1 MKEPSAKVVHKDRKG
16 VILGRILSSRGRWWR
31 RSVVTDVVLFAIS
44 PTLGSDDDAIAVDGG
59 NEDVTSDT
67 VGSIV
72 ADDDEADE
80 DANATDQRH
89 GCKSKNVPMGLSSRE
104 RRA

>member
-1 MKEPSAKVVHKDRKG
+1 VE
-16 VILGRILSSRGRWWR
+16 
-31 RSVVTDVVLFAIS
+31 VVLVANS
-44 PTLGSDDDAIAVDGG
+44 PRLGPDTIVVVVDDDNG
-59 NEDVTSDT
+59 DVISDID
-67 VGSIV
+67 GSIV
-72 ADDDEADE
+72 ADADEADE

>member
-1 MKEPSAKVVHKDRKG
+1 ME
-16 VILGRILSSRGRWWR
+16 
-31 RSVVTDVVLFAIS
+31 VVLVANS
-44 PTLGSDDDAIAVDGG
+44 PRLGPDTIVVVVDDDNG
-59 NEDVTSDT
+59 DVISDID
-67 VGSIV
+67 GSIV
-72 ADDDEADE
+72 ADADEADE